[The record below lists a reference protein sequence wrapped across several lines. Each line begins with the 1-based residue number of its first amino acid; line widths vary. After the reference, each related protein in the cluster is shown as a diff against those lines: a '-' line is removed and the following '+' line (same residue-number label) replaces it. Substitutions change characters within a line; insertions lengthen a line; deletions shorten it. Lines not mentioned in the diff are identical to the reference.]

1 MRQVVLYTAFGTTR
15 YNFMKAVAA
24 LEQEGSLIEIP
35 GGFYDSTVVLD
46 PEDESSTRILETDLL
61 QKDRNR
67 IYVID
72 GFAFYR
78 SLPHLRDA
86 PNLYVVVTCPN
97 NEKPFVASSVKEAQ
111 MKLAPF
117 LFSS

>member
-1 MRQVVLYTAFGTTR
+1 MRQVVLYTAFGATG

-46 PEDESSTRILETDLL
+46 PEDKSSTRILETDLL

-72 GFAFYR
+72 GFAFYK
-78 SLPHLRDA
+78 SLPYIEDA
-86 PNLYVVVTCPN
+86 PNLYIVVSYPN
-97 NEKPFVASSVKEAQ
+97 NGKPFIASSIKEAQ
-111 MKLAPF
+111 MKLSP
-117 LFSS
+117 LM